1 MVGGKQDIPSCSPS
15 FFHPV
20 RYMRAEV
27 IEYHNNRFVIII
39 NRPYRPQKLIEA
51 LYLCVLRKT
60 YNSLSHNWIKTH
72 CISFHSRGVF
82 YMWFIE
88 TPNPHRVS
96 GTLGRIID
104 KVLQETI
111 YILKSTKEV
120 LYSLTLTLTPANNI
134 VFIVYTAHNHF
145 QQVFQTDQPLGLALV
160 IHNNS
165 DVEPA
170 SLKFLQ

>member
-1 MVGGKQDIPSCSPS
+1 MDKKPIALAFILVV
-15 FFHPV
+15 FFICGL
-20 RYMRAEV
+20 ASS
-27 IEYHNNRFVIII
+27 
-39 NRPYRPQKLIEA
+39 KLQT
-51 LYLCVLRKT
+51 LTVLAV
-60 YNSLSHNWIKTH
+60 LW
-72 CISFHSRGVF
+72 
-82 YMWFIE
+82 
-88 TPNPHRVS
+88 
-96 GTLGRIID
+96 GRIID

-111 YILKSTKEV
+111 YILKFTKEV

-134 VFIVYTAHNHF
+134 VFIVYTAYNHF